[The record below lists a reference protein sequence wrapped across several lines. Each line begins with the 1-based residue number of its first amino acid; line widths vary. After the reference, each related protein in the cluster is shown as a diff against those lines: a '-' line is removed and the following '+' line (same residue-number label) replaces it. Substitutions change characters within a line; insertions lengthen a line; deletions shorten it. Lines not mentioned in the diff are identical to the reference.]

1 MVKNP
6 PATWGSGFDPW
17 VGKIPWRGQQLPTP
31 VFLPGELHGQRSL
44 VNYSPWG
51 SKKSDMTFTFTLS
64 WGRKEKVGFTHT
76 HRVRVR
82 ELEGERERTYLYSN
96 EKLSWR
102 QRKFDA
108 LAEREELL
116 EQNP

>member
-1 MVKNP
+1 
-6 PATWGSGFDPW
+6 
-17 VGKIPWRGQQLPTP
+17 
-31 VFLPGELHGQRSL
+31 
-44 VNYSPWG
+44 
-51 SKKSDMTFTFTLS
+51 LS

-82 ELEGERERTYLYSN
+82 ELEGKRTYLYSN

-108 LAEREELL
+108 LGDKEKNYWSKIL
-116 EQNP
+116 E